1 MAKKILVID
10 DDIQLVSLIQI
21 RLEAN
26 GYEVITAYDGREALE
41 KIRGQMPDLIILDL
55 ILPRL
60 PGEEVCREVRKDE
73 KTKGIPIIMLTGKT
87 SDTDRV
93 VGRVIGADYYIPK
106 PFETSVFL
114 EKVKKLIGPGV
125 DPLNKARA

>member
-10 DDIQLVSLIQI
+10 DDAQLVSLIQI

-26 GYEVITAYDGREALE
+26 GYEVITAYDGQEALE
-41 KIRGQMPDLIILDL
+41 KIRGWMPDLIILDL
-55 ILPRL
+55 MLPKL

-73 KTKGIPIIMLTGKT
+73 KTKNIPIIMLTGKT

-93 VGRVIGADYYIPK
+93 VGRVIGADCYMPK
-106 PFETSVFL
+106 PFEVGVFL
-114 EKVKKLIGPGV
+114 EKVKKLIGSEG
-125 DPLNKARA
+125 

>member
-10 DDIQLVSLIQI
+10 DDVQLVGLIQI

-26 GYEVITAYDGREALE
+26 GYEVITAYDGWEALE

-55 ILPRL
+55 ILPKL
-60 PGEEVCREVRKDE
+60 PGEEVCREIRKDE
-73 KTKGIPIIMLTGKT
+73 ETKDIPIIMLTGKS

-93 VGRVIGADYYIPK
+93 VGKVIGANYYMPK
-106 PFETSVFL
+106 PFEASVFL
-114 EKVKKLIGPGV
+114 EKVKKLIGPGG
-125 DPLNKARA
+125 